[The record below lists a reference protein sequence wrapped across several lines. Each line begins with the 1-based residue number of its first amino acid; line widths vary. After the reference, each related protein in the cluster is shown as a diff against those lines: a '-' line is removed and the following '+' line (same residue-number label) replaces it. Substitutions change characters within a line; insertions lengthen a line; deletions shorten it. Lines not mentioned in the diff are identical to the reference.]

1 MPAIDLTRREDVE
14 LARTGTWGLS
24 TGVWR
29 AAPEDF
35 AAAVAALRCP
45 AVRRPYV
52 RVGHQDSRFA
62 ASDGDPAI
70 GWIENLRVDAG
81 GNVLVGDYV
90 GIPTWLDG
98 VLASAYPDRSI
109 EGAYNRRC
117 ALNHV
122 HPFVL
127 DGVALLGVTRPG
139 VGTLKPIGGLD
150 DVRALFDSVPVAAS
164 VGEVRIAASI
174 PGTAVAAA
182 DGPGSDHALRNYWVR
197 GEGAAKIRWG
207 SDSDFKRCV
216 KELREH
222 VRDPE
227 GLCAEYHKSATGM
240 WPGDRRNRRKVNA
253 ADDGGA
259 MPNPQPSVAD
269 RVREAWNSSGAPFSQ
284 HVHVVRAGE
293 AIVLDEAD
301 RTFYRV
307 PVTVGET
314 TVTFGE
320 LSRVMPDFV
329 DYDEDRVAASV
340 VFASREESRPAVA
353 DLETTQPIEPPP
365 VEPPPTTEPQE
376 PQTPP
381 DEGGVSHSPN
391 SPGAEPEQVTPETTK
406 EDPVSLSDDM
416 RSRLGLADDADEA
429 AALAAIDALKTKA
442 DTVSEPPAELVAASA
457 AAVAE
462 RDELQKEVSVLASQM
477 QQVTTELAAV
487 KAKEAATVKASVLD
501 EAQQQGKFPPSQ
513 RDQWATDY
521 DAAPAAVTRILAS
534 IAPGTAVPVAASGYT
549 GTGDEATDT
558 KFDTDYDRYFRTT
571 EKAGAN

>member
-1 MPAIDLTRREDVE
+1 MYLGKADQIPDKARARIIEAVSRAVNGLPEVDADGFAVSVFNPTNPDRDTCIVLGLSGEPVDDAHYVVTSAVRDLAANMMLDLPRQHRPFAAHLTLTYTDDVSQVE
-14 LARTGTWGLS
+14 TLTDRTGPI
-24 TGVWR
+24 R
-29 AAPEDF
+29 FDQ
-35 AAAVAALRCP
+35 
-45 AVRRPYV
+45 V
-52 RVGHQDSRFA
+52 RVVFA
-62 ASDGDPAI
+62 GDATDIPLVA
-70 GWIENLRVDAG
+70 VDWG
-81 GNVLVGDYV
+81 
-90 GIPTWLDG
+90 
-98 VLASAYPDRSI
+98 SM
-109 EGAYNRRC
+109 
-117 ALNHV
+117 
-122 HPFVL
+122 
-127 DGVALLGVTRPG
+127 
-139 VGTLKPIGGLD
+139 
-150 DVRALFDSVPVAAS
+150 PVAA
-164 VGEVRIAASI
+164 
-174 PGTAVAAA
+174 AA
-182 DGPGSDHALRNYWVR
+182 DDDELKRWWTAGPGLRLWR
-197 GEGAAKIRWG
+197 KARHPWRTLFRHLKKHMPDEMAKRVTSEWYRLVFG
-207 SDSDFKRCV
+207 HMPNQK
-216 KELREH
+216 
-222 VRDPE
+222 
-227 GLCAEYHKSATGM
+227 
-240 WPGDRRNRRKVNA
+240 RKVNA

-293 AIVLDEAD
+293 AIVLDESD

-365 VEPPPTTEPQE
+365 PAESPPITEPQE

-381 DEGGVSHSPN
+381 DEGGGPVPAENAS
-391 SPGAEPEQVTPETTK
+391 GAEPDEPIEQPTTK
-406 EDPVSLSDDM
+406 GVDPVSTLSTDV
-416 RSRLGLADDADEA
+416 RSRLGLPEDADDAA
-429 AALAAIDALKTKA
+429 IMAAIDALKTQA
-442 DTVSEPPAELVAASA
+442 VTPAEPAAELVAASA

-477 QQVTTELAAV
+477 QQVTTELAQV
-487 KAKEAATVKASVLD
+487 KAEKAATIKAAVLD
-501 EAQQQGKFPPSQ
+501 DAQTQGKYPPSQ
-513 RDQWATDY
+513 RDQWAADY
-521 DAAPAAVTRILAS
+521 DAAPQAVTRILAS